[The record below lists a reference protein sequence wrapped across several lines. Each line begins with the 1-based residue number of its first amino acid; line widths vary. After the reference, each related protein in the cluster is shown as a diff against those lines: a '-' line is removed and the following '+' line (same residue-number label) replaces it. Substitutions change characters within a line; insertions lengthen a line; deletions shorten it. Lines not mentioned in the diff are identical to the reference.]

1 MSRILL
7 EVIAM
12 RHSLKH
18 YSLIGLALLSEFAI
32 AFLFVSNGLL
42 SWYGF
47 IALGCLLFAV
57 TYDHTRAA

>member
-32 AFLFVSNGLL
+32 AFLFVSNGVV
-42 SWYGF
+42 SGYGF
-47 IALGCLLFAV
+47 IALSCLMFAV
-57 TYDHTRAA
+57 THDHTRAA